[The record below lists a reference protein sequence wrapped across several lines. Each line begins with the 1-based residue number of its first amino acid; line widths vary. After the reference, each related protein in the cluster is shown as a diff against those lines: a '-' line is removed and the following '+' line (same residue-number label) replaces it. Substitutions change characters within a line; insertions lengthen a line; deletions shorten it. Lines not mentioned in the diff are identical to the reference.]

1 MKKVSLILAALALV
15 LGISQCK
22 KQEDPMGKLVTQ
34 KVTFTTSFGDGSK
47 LNPGEADGFLYP
59 KWVVGDKIIVSDG
72 VTTPAS
78 ELECKKIENG
88 GTAGVFE
95 GTITCQEGAELTFSY
110 NTIDWMNQD
119 GSLQIYLKG
128 TSGYQE
134 SGNYV
139 VDMKMPCAILKLDLA
154 KLAPASYVSVT
165 IGDATEPA
173 AKILNVTTENSEKY
187 LLLPLTATE
196 PTTIT
201 LTFSNET
208 TTITKPYT
216 LASNGFYTAGGNG
229 GYAPVEPDAPA
240 TPKFTVDANGTTVEF
255 APGNL
260 YYNGAD
266 DDNKMNTAL
275 PSGWNFYEHQW
286 DYCTAATVGATNE
299 ISLFTWG
306 YGSWSTDYTSYSYET
321 GNKMT
326 DWGEMVGDGWYTL
339 SGDEWYYL
347 LKERGKQR
355 ADANRFAKARVNG
368 VNGLIIFPDNYNGT
382 TSGDGI
388 TGINFSGTVSFPNK
402 NIPSATWTSMESAGV
417 VFLPAAG
424 WRNNS
429 LNVSF
434 KNTNDYNVGYYWS
447 TTSSNSNAKFVR
459 FNANVNANATNTRGW
474 HRSVRLVRNVE

>member
-260 YYNGAD
+260 YWNGSAFRFEANQWSFASTWD
-266 DDNKMNTAL
+266 ASHVSHFFWSKTASVAYASSYSD
-275 PSGWNFYEHQW
+275 SG
-286 DYCTAATVGATNE
+286 A
-299 ISLFTWG
+299 
-306 YGSWSTDYTSYSYET
+306 STDDVFFTNASDFQVS
-321 GNKMT
+321 
-326 DWGEMVGDGWYTL
+326 GEAAGTWRTL
-339 SGDEWYYL
+339 SEVPI
-347 LKERGKQR
+347 
-355 ADANRFAKARVNG
+355 AARQTKMS
-368 VNGLIIFPDNYNGT
+368 YN
-382 TSGDGI
+382 
-388 TGINFSGTVSFPNK
+388 K
-402 NIPSATWTSMESAGV
+402 
-417 VFLPAAG
+417 
-424 WRNNS
+424 
-429 LNVSF
+429 
-434 KNTNDYNVGYYWS
+434 
-447 TTSSNSNAKFVR
+447 
-459 FNANVNANATNTRGW
+459 
-474 HRSVRLVRNVE
+474 